1 MLNLLFVVGFVWVV
15 WAWAQ
20 PGRKVVP
27 NHVER
32 SVWAE
37 LSADEDVDLVDEDGK
52 LTRRAGASLRIAKE
66 VKLRFGGTPR
76 LTEANRMLAA
86 RYIDE
91 ALIEHGV
98 TRKLDRARMLYRI
111 RALVF
116 TRLAEDMEEDQWLN
130 SANTQR
136 SHANGTGWASFDE
149 DPDWLVW
156 VPPPLRWLARGF
168 ITRSLRRRHITSA

>member
-1 MLNLLFVVGFVWVV
+1 MLNLLIVGFVWVV
-15 WAWAQ
+15 WVWTHPA
-20 PGRKVVP
+20 RKVVP
-27 NHVER
+27 KHVER

-37 LSADEDVDLVDEDGK
+37 LSADEDTDLVDEDGN
-52 LTRRAGASLRIAKE
+52 LTRRAGVSLRIAKE

-91 ALIEHGV
+91 ALVEHGV

-116 TRLAEDMEEDQWLN
+116 TRLAEEMEEDQWLN
-130 SANTQR
+130 SAASQR
-136 SHANGTGWASFDE
+136 THDSGTGWASFDE
-149 DPDWLVW
+149 DPDWLAW
-156 VPPPLRWLARGF
+156 VPPPLRWLVRRFIARP
-168 ITRSLRRRHITSA
+168 LRRRHVSSA